1 MIEYG
6 LLSGSGSS
14 VANALSGWFH
24 SLGRLGGDVWRLAL
38 DNPVQAGAL
47 LLLILG
53 VGWFLQRR

>member
-14 VANALSGWFH
+14 VAGALSGWFQ
-24 SLGRLGGDVWRLAL
+24 SVTRLGGDLWRLAL
-38 DNPVQAGAL
+38 DNPVQSAAFI
-47 LLLILG
+47 LLILG